1 MSQPESSLSRKIQR
15 ALRLEGWFCFKVHGN
30 EFTMD
35 GLPDI
40 IVCAEGQFIG
50 LETKMPGKR
59 GNTSAKQ
66 DLRRDEIHRAG
77 GFYQVV
83 CSEAEA
89 VAVVRRALAR
99 S

>member
-1 MSQPESSLSRKIQR
+1 MSQPESKLSRKIQA
-15 ALRLEGWFCFKVHGN
+15 ALRLEGWFCYKNHGN

-40 IVCAEGQFIG
+40 VVCAEGLFIG
-50 LETKMPGKR
+50 LETKMPNKR
-59 GNTSAKQ
+59 GNTSKKQ
-66 DLRRDEIHRAG
+66 DLRRDEIRDAG
-77 GFYQVV
+77 GIYEVV

-89 VAVVRRALAR
+89 VRVVRRALAR